1 MVILRSLSSIMV
13 SMRTRAVAAY
23 ICLENFDFQVLF
35 LPYHLNASFTP
46 RKCFFL
52 QFEALFYATK
62 QMGCSLYRASVWFE
76 NKRGGW
82 GGWVGGGPLSLS
94 PGSATALAFYYEP
107 VFLLCITILLGTKI
121 CA

>member
-1 MVILRSLSSIMV
+1 MQALHQENVSFCSLRRYFTQINKWN
-13 SMRTRAVAAY
+13 AVY
-23 ICLENFDFQVLF
+23 IG
-35 LPYHLNASFTP
+35 
-46 RKCFFL
+46 L
-52 QFEALFYATK
+52 QFGLK
-62 QMGCSLYRASVWFE
+62 IS
-76 NKRGGW
+76 GGV

>member
-1 MVILRSLSSIMV
+1 MQALHQENV
-13 SMRTRAVAAY
+13 S
-23 ICLENFDFQVLF
+23 F
-35 LPYHLNASFTP
+35 
-46 RKCFFL
+46 
-52 QFEALFYATK
+52 
-62 QMGCSLYRASVWFE
+62 CSLRRYFTQINKWDAVYIWPQFGLKISGGGASVWFE

>member
-1 MVILRSLSSIMV
+1 MQALHQENVSFCNLRRYFTQINKWD
-13 SMRTRAVAAY
+13 AVY
-23 ICLENFDFQVLF
+23 IG
-35 LPYHLNASFTP
+35 P
-46 RKCFFL
+46 
-52 QFEALFYATK
+52 QFGLK
-62 QMGCSLYRASVWFE
+62 IS
-76 NKRGGW
+76 GGGGV